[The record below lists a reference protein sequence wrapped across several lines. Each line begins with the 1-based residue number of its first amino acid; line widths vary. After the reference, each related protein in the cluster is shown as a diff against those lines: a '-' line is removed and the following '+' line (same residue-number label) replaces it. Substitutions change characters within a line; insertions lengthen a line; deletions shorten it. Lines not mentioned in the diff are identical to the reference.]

1 MQQRETKC
9 REQVGDVN
17 KKILEVSGLITATVF
32 YAKFGQLKNEITYTS
47 DLVTT
52 TVLNTKIGEVGRKIP
67 NVSGIFRRT
76 DYNAKISNIKKK
88 YFMTSDYNKY
98 ISEILDA
105 KIKEKGLVDNS

>member
-1 MQQRETKC
+1 M
-9 REQVGDVN
+9 
-17 KKILEVSGLITATVF
+17 LIK
-32 YAKFGQLKNEITYTS
+32 KFGQLKNEITCTS

-67 NVSGIFRRT
+67 NVSGIFRWT